1 MAFAITLV
9 LEWGHMQ
16 WAKKQK
22 GFTIVEL
29 LVVIVVMVIL
39 ATIIG
44 VAYSS
49 VQKQALEASLKS
61 DLSNI
66 ADRLVLDSLKL
77 KQFPATLEDANGG
90 KGVEVSN
97 GATFRYRPDNTSVQK
112 TFCLTGV
119 NEGMSY
125 MITES
130 GPPKEGGCYNVALG
144 ASSPSSILT
153 DDNTNTSPYYSV
165 SGVKSVTVD
174 LGSPQIISSVKVWHY
189 YGDGRTYYQAVVEV
203 RQDGSNWQTVFD
215 SDVDGTYQET
225 SAGHTVEFSPR
236 EVRYVRDS
244 ISGNSVNGA
253 THWVEVQA
261 Y

>member
-1 MAFAITLV
+1 MLLMLKWAY
-9 LEWGHMQ
+9 MQ
-16 WAKKQK
+16 WVKNQK

-29 LVVIVVMVIL
+29 LVVVVVIVIL
-39 ATIIG
+39 ATIIS
-44 VAYSS
+44 VSYTT
-49 VQKQALEASLKS
+49 VQKQALEVSLKS
-61 DLSNI
+61 DLVGI
-66 ADRLVLDSLKL
+66 ADQLVLDSLKL
-77 KQFPATLEDANGG
+77 KEFPATLDDANGG

-97 GATFRYRPDNTSVQK
+97 GATLRYRPDNTATQR

-119 NEGMSY
+119 NEGISY

-130 GPPKEGGCYNVALG
+130 GPPKKGGCYNVALG

-153 DDNTNTSPYYSV
+153 DGVTTTSPYYSV

-174 LGSPQIISSVKVWHY
+174 LDAPQIISSVKVWHY
-189 YGDGRTYYQAVVEV
+189 YGDGRTYYDAVIEV
-203 RQDGSNWQTVFD
+203 SKDGSNWQTVFD

-236 EVRYVRDS
+236 EVRYIRDS